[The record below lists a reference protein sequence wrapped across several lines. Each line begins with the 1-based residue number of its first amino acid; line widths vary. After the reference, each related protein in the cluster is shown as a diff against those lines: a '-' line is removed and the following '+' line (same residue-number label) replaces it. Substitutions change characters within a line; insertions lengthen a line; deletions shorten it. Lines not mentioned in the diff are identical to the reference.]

1 LEVQLVVPRLD
12 QFIHW
17 DASAYRNYKVD
28 WHVKGQDPC
37 DPSNYERQSKDFEI
51 LFMCNSCEM
60 QLNDSEDGIF
70 TLRLCEG
77 FGEKN

>member
-1 LEVQLVVPRLD
+1 
-12 QFIHW
+12 
-17 DASAYRNYKVD
+17 VD